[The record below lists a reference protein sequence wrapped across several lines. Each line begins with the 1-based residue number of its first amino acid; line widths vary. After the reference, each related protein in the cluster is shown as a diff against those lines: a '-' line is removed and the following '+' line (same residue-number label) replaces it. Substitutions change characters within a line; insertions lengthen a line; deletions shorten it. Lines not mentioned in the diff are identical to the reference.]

1 MEKTLQDQSA
11 KGIIA
16 CNNSSTKA
24 TIAAVMKEGRK
35 DLSVMGF
42 DLSDPAVAALKDGSY
57 HFATIAQNPEK
68 MGYEAV
74 MAAAALAN
82 VETVSE
88 RDVNT
93 GIAVIDAKNF
103 KG

>member
-1 MEKTLQDQSA
+1 MEKTLQDQSV

-57 HFATIAQNPEK
+57 HSRPSHRIRRRWDMK
-68 MGYEAV
+68 
-74 MAAAALAN
+74 
-82 VETVSE
+82 
-88 RDVNT
+88 R
-93 GIAVIDAKNF
+93 
-103 KG
+103 